1 MTGDHDCSISR
12 GSEICLGGLDH
23 PLDVSTGRVVDEWID
38 AGPIRIAGM
47 KNIRFRDG
55 DGYIAVR
62 MRATVIFEGKRGA
75 IEGQSLL
82 RRENFGRN
90 RRQRRRREVE
100 IPVLDPL
107 GDQEMLT
114 GVLIGQNAYPFRLQP
129 LSAVRVIEMP
139 VGVDQMSD
147 RIAAEAVR
155 CLQDSRAGC
164 GESAIDEHL
173 AVATGQD
180 SDIAAGAVEET
191 D

>member
-38 AGPIRIAGM
+38 AVPIRIAGI
-47 KNIRFRDG
+47 KNIRVRDG

-90 RRQRRRREVE
+90 RRSGGEGKLKSQSSTRWATRRCLRVFSWAR
-100 IPVLDPL
+100 
-107 GDQEMLT
+107 MLT
-114 GVLIGQNAYPFRLQP
+114 P
-129 LSAVRVIEMP
+129 SAF
-139 VGVDQMSD
+139 
-147 RIAAEAVR
+147 
-155 CLQDSRAGC
+155 
-164 GESAIDEHL
+164 
-173 AVATGQD
+173 
-180 SDIAAGAVEET
+180 
-191 D
+191 